1 MPNVGNIWN
10 HESKS
15 TNFFNHKK
23 DLLFMKLEHLT
34 QIDKNTFDKED
45 PVNPDGVL
53 PKPNLMDIHC
63 KTSSVAVIGGGIA
76 GLTCARTLTDH
87 GYDVTVFDKGRSPGG
102 RTSTRRVESEMAF
115 DHGAQYFTVLTP
127 NFLRLV
133 EALMAKGCVARWDG
147 RIVNLKKNMAK
158 EASHELRFVGVPGM
172 SSVASHLAEGLS
184 IFREVQIDQIMRV
197 EGAWVLKDI
206 CGRSYSPYSYLV
218 LALPAPQAA
227 SLLGTHPFATKVAG
241 VAMAPCWAAM
251 VAFQD
256 RLKVLWDGAFLGE
269 SSLAWV
275 ARNSSK
281 PGRPNGA
288 DCWVLHASAEWS
300 AGCLE
305 ETPAIVSSHLLHSFE
320 ESVGFSLPKVI
331 YQAAH
336 RWRYSFG
343 ADPSGQRVHFD
354 AKIGLGV
361 CGDWLSGGQIEGAFL
376 SGTEC
381 AKCIMG

>member
-1 MPNVGNIWN
+1 MEYLKQMNR
-10 HESKS
+10 
-15 TNFFNHKK
+15 
-23 DLLFMKLEHLT
+23 
-34 QIDKNTFDKED
+34 NTFGKDESFNSD
-45 PVNPDGVL
+45 LVL
-53 PKPNLMDIHC
+53 PKANKMDSHC
-63 KTSSVAVIGGGIA
+63 NTSSVAVIGAGIA
-76 GLTCARTLTDH
+76 GLTCARVLTDH

-115 DHGAQYFTVLTP
+115 DHGAQYFTALTP
-127 NFLRLV
+127 NFLRFV
-133 EALMAKGCVARWDG
+133 EDLIAKGCVARWDG
-147 RIVNLKKNMAK
+147 RIVNLEKNTAK
-158 EASHELRFVGVPGM
+158 EASHQVRFVGVPGM

-184 IFREVQIDQIMRV
+184 VFREVQIDQIMRND
-197 EGAWVLKDI
+197 GAWVLKDK
-206 CGRSYSPYSYLV
+206 GGKLYGPYSFLV
-218 LALPAPQAA
+218 MALPPPQAA
-227 SLLGTHPFATKVAG
+227 SLFGTHPFATKVAG
-241 VAMAPCWAAM
+241 VAMAPCWAVL

-269 SSLAWV
+269 SSLSWV

-300 AGCLE
+300 SECLE
-305 ETPAIVSSHLLHSFE
+305 ETPEIVSSDLLHAFE
-320 ESVGFSLPKVI
+320 ASVGFSLPKVI
-331 YQAAH
+331 YQSAH

-343 ADPSGQRVHFD
+343 ADPLGQGVHFD

-381 AKCIMG
+381 AKSILG